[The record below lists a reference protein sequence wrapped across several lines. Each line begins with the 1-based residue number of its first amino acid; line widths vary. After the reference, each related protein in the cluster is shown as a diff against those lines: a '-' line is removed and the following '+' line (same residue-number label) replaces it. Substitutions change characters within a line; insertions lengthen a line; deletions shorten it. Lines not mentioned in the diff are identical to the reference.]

1 MRLSID
7 VTEIKSYNNGKN
19 LKIRCREKRQIPA
32 MKTFYKGET
41 IMKKI
46 LCILVSLTFLF
57 VYFGL
62 DEPGAQVKG
71 GGKMEIKS
79 SAFKSGARIPAKYT
93 CDGVDVSPPLEWRK
107 LPAGTK
113 NLALI
118 CDDPDAPTGT
128 WVHWVVYD
136 IPASAASLQ
145 EKLPPLKEV
154 ANGAKQGMNDFRAIG
169 YGGPCPPFG
178 EHRYFFKLY
187 ALDGPTGLKPG
198 ATKTQLL
205 AAMKGHILG
214 EAELVG
220 KYKR

>member
-1 MRLSID
+1 MEDS
-7 VTEIKSYNNGKN
+7 
-19 LKIRCREKRQIPA
+19 
-32 MKTFYKGET
+32 FKGET
-41 IMKKI
+41 MMKKI
-46 LCILVSLTFLF
+46 LCLLVSLTFLF
-57 VYFGL
+57 VYPGL
-62 DEPGAQVKG
+62 DQLGAQVKG

-93 CDGVDVSPPLEWRK
+93 CDGVDVSLPLEWGK

-113 NLALI
+113 YLALI
-118 CDDPDAPTGT
+118 CDDPDAPMGT
-128 WVHWVVYD
+128 WVHWVIYD
-136 IPASAASLQ
+136 IPANITSLP

-169 YGGPCPPFG
+169 YGGPCPPSG

-198 ATKTQLL
+198 ATKAQLL
-205 AAMKGHILG
+205 AAMKGHILA
-214 EAELVG
+214 EAELMG